1 MLLSHPE
8 INFVPAIR
16 DKVTS
21 AEMKYSQQG
30 YNIYCFPAEDFISRL
45 VISINNT
52 TANFITIWARDLKNS
67 GKSGSGLSCRWT
79 LFTTWAFGFKLH
91 LIFHRVEF
99 KKPVWYSIWWIFMV
113 GIAAFR
119 VFMRTRHNIEPYS
132 PLKPTKVG
140 FIS

>member
-16 DKVTS
+16 DKITS

-52 TANFITIWARDLKNS
+52 TANFITI
-67 GKSGSGLSCRWT
+67 
-79 LFTTWAFGFKLH
+79 
-91 LIFHRVEF
+91 
-99 KKPVWYSIWWIFMV
+99 
-113 GIAAFR
+113 
-119 VFMRTRHNIEPYS
+119 
-132 PLKPTKVG
+132 
-140 FIS
+140 